1 MKRSISFIGLM
12 ALLAVIGFVWCST
25 PAHAT
30 EQLLTFKAESVSVLK
45 DKNGAEY
52 VRIIMSETK
61 SSNGINY
68 KSSAPINAYR
78 ELVADAM
85 KIKPGDTVTCMADKN
100 EYQGKTFYRVLGFKS
115 AVAKK

>member
-30 EQLLTFKAESVSVLK
+30 EQLLTFKAESVTVLK
-45 DKNGAEY
+45 DKNGADY
-52 VRIIMSETK
+52 VRIIMSESKT
-61 SSNGINY
+61 SNGITY

-78 ELVADAM
+78 EMVSDAM

>member
-1 MKRSISFIGLM
+1 MKRLFNVIGLM
-12 ALLAVIGFVWCST
+12 AILAVIGFVWCST

-30 EQLLTFKAESVSVLK
+30 EQLLTFKAESVTVLK
-45 DKNGAEY
+45 DKNGADY
-52 VRIIMSETK
+52 VRIIMSESKT
-61 SSNGINY
+61 SNGITY

-78 ELVADAM
+78 ELVGDAM

>member
-1 MKRSISFIGLM
+1 MKKSISFIGLM
-12 ALLAVIGFVWCST
+12 AILAIIGFVWCST
-25 PAHAT
+25 PAHAV
-30 EQLLTFKAESVSVLK
+30 EQLLTFKADSVTVLK
-45 DKNGAEY
+45 DKNGADY

-61 SSNGINY
+61 SANGISY

-78 ELVADAM
+78 EMVSEAM

>member
-1 MKRSISFIGLM
+1 MKRFIGVIGLM
-12 ALLAVIGFVWCST
+12 ALLLLIGFVWCST

-61 SSNGINY
+61 SSNGITY